1 VPPTRAASVRRY
13 HRSGPNAV
21 VENVFSM
28 DWKSWRMS
36 GRFVGI
42 VAGEVEFAMASSPGV
57 VVLALRRK
65 LRGRGEPPN
74 LSTDVVLMFTTEVP
88 LYTLFVVNVCAVF
101 VIAGL
106 PKLTRAAERKDL
118 DKETERSVLI
128 GGLTVIRGG
137 TARG

>member
-1 VPPTRAASVRRY
+1 
-13 HRSGPNAV
+13 
-21 VENVFSM
+21 
-28 DWKSWRMS
+28 
-36 GRFVGI
+36 
-42 VAGEVEFAMASSPGV
+42 
-57 VVLALRRK
+57 
-65 LRGRGEPPN
+65 
-74 LSTDVVLMFTTEVP
+74 MFTTEVP